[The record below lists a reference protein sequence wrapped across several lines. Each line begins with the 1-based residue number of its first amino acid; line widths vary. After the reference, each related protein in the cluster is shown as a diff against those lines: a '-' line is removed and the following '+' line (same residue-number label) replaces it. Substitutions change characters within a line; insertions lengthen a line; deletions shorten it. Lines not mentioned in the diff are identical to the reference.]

1 MTISQEYLET
11 LNEIRRYAQVNI
23 LFFEGG
29 GLKTANENKKLDQL
43 IKQ

>member
-1 MTISQEYLET
+1 MKYVDVPKSIYYSL
-11 LNEIRRYAQVNI
+11 R
-23 LFFEGG
+23 G